1 MTGTIVDEHQDPLIG
16 ATVSVKG
23 TNEKT
28 ITDLEGNY
36 IITTDEANPV
46 LLVSYI
52 GYQSKELRVSGD
64 KADITLTPDA
74 KSLNEVVV
82 TALGIKRAQKA
93 LSYNV
98 QQVSGEE
105 LATNKDANFINSL
118 SGKVAGVNINA
129 SSSGAGS
136 AAKVVLRG
144 TRSIEQSSNVLYV
157 IDGVP
162 MINQGGEGSTEFGSG
177 GVTEAIADINPD
189 DIESMSVLTGAAAAA
204 LYGNKASNGA
214 IVITTKKGKMGKI
227 ELTVSQTTEISSAF
241 RMPEFQNR
249 YGTGSSLNAQGA
261 ASYSWGKL
269 LNDANRFGYDPK
281 DDFLRNGV
289 MSNESFTLS
298 TGSEHNQTFLS
309 ASMLNSGG
317 ILPNNKYNRYNFTI
331 RNTTSFLND
340 KMTLDLGASYIIQ
353 NDRNMTNQG
362 VYANPLVTAYLF
374 PRGNDFEDVKMFE
387 YYDTQDKIYKQ
398 NWNGLISEMVGQNPY
413 WVSYRNRRDN
423 KKYRY
428 MMSAGLTYKLLPWM
442 SLSGRVRIDNANN
455 KYEQKYYATTNQT
468 LAGANGYYGLVKTDD
483 KQTYADFIANIDKRW
498 LQDRLSLAANIGVSI
513 SDIKQ
518 KIFGNEGNL
527 RDDLIPNVFNVYQI
541 DSAKETKTQSGYH
554 DQTKSVFASVELG
567 WASQYYL
574 TLTARNDWPSMLAG
588 PQSKKSSF
596 FTLLSDCHGLRLRHL
611 SCPRCSTT

>member
-1 MTGTIVDEHQDPLIG
+1 MGRRWLKPVFTLLLVSAPLQWANAQITLNNRKTQLRTVIQKIKQQTKYEFFLDDKLASSTVPAIQVSNASIQEVLSRLLAGKDVTYRIEGNVVYLKKKGQEHPSSIEPQQKGKAKTSPHKVTGTIVDEHQDPLIG

-214 IVITTKKGKMGKI
+214 IVITTKKGKVGKI

-249 YGTGSSLNAQGA
+249 YGTGSSLNEQGA
-261 ASYSWGKL
+261 ASYS
-269 LNDANRFGYDPK
+269 
-281 DDFLRNGV
+281 
-289 MSNESFTLS
+289 
-298 TGSEHNQTFLS
+298 
-309 ASMLNSGG
+309 
-317 ILPNNKYNRYNFTI
+317 
-331 RNTTSFLND
+331 
-340 KMTLDLGASYIIQ
+340 
-353 NDRNMTNQG
+353 
-362 VYANPLVTAYLF
+362 
-374 PRGNDFEDVKMFE
+374 
-387 YYDTQDKIYKQ
+387 
-398 NWNGLISEMVGQNPY
+398 
-413 WVSYRNRRDN
+413 
-423 KKYRY
+423 
-428 MMSAGLTYKLLPWM
+428 
-442 SLSGRVRIDNANN
+442 
-455 KYEQKYYATTNQT
+455 
-468 LAGANGYYGLVKTDD
+468 
-483 KQTYADFIANIDKRW
+483 
-498 LQDRLSLAANIGVSI
+498 
-513 SDIKQ
+513 
-518 KIFGNEGNL
+518 
-527 RDDLIPNVFNVYQI
+527 
-541 DSAKETKTQSGYH
+541 
-554 DQTKSVFASVELG
+554 
-567 WASQYYL
+567 
-574 TLTARNDWPSMLAG
+574 
-588 PQSKKSSF
+588 
-596 FTLLSDCHGLRLRHL
+596 
-611 SCPRCSTT
+611 

>member
-1 MTGTIVDEHQDPLIG
+1 MGRRWLKPVFTLLLVSAPLQWANAQITLNNRKTQLRTVIQKIKQQTKYEFFLDDKLASSTVPAIQVSNASIQEVLSRLLAGKDVTYRIEGNVVYLKKKGQEHPSSIEPQQKGKAKTSPHKVTGTIVDEHQDPLIG

-28 ITDLEGNY
+28 ITDLDGNY

-214 IVITTKKGKMGKI
+214 IVITTKKGKVGKI

-249 YGTGSSLNAQGA
+249 YGTGSSLNEQGA

-269 LNDANRFGYDPK
+269 LNDANRFGYDLK

-398 NWNGLISEMVGQNPY
+398 NWNGLISEMVGQNPC

-468 LAGANGYYGLVKTDD
+468 PGRGKWIL
-483 KQTYADFIANIDKRW
+483 W
-498 LQDRLSLAANIGVSI
+498 LGQDR
-513 SDIKQ
+513 
-518 KIFGNEGNL
+518 
-527 RDDLIPNVFNVYQI
+527 
-541 DSAKETKTQSGYH
+541 
-554 DQTKSVFASVELG
+554 
-567 WASQYYL
+567 
-574 TLTARNDWPSMLAG
+574 
-588 PQSKKSSF
+588 
-596 FTLLSDCHGLRLRHL
+596 
-611 SCPRCSTT
+611 